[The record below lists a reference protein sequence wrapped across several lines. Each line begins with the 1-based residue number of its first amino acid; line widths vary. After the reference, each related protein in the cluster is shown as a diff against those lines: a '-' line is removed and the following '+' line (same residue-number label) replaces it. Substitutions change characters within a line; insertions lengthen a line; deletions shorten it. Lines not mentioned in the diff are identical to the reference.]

1 MTARV
6 RRTVTAA
13 TLAAAVA
20 AAALVGMAAG
30 ARAPAVRSLTASGTN
45 LAFSKAA
52 LKAPKGPV
60 KLVLTNRSGTFR
72 HNVAV
77 RRNGVVLK
85 KGQVVG
91 KGGVS
96 RITLTLAPG
105 RYTYL
110 CTVGKHA
117 KNGMTGTLTVTR

>member
-1 MTARV
+1 MRIRV
-6 RRTVTAA
+6 RRAVIGS
-13 TLAAAVA
+13 TLAAAVGAAALA
-20 AAALVGMAAG
+20 AAATG
-30 ARAPAVRSLTASGTN
+30 ATAPAVRNLTASGTN
-45 LAFSKAA
+45 LAFSKAT

-60 KLVLTNRSGTFR
+60 KLVLTNKSGTFR
-72 HNVAV
+72 HNIAV

-91 KGGVS
+91 RNGVS
-96 RITLTLAPG
+96 RITVTLAPG

>member
-1 MTARV
+1 MRV
-6 RRTVTAA
+6 RARRAVIGS
-13 TLAAAVA
+13 TLAAALA
-20 AAALVGMAAG
+20 AAALAGMAAG
-30 ARAPAVRSLTASGTN
+30 AKAPAVRSLTASGTN

-60 KLVLTNRSGTFR
+60 KLVLTNTSGTFR
-72 HNVAV
+72 HNIAV

-85 KGQVVG
+85 KGMVVG

-96 RITLTLAPG
+96 RITVTLAPG

>member
-1 MTARV
+1 MRVGV
-6 RRTVTAA
+6 RRAVTAA
-13 TLAAAVA
+13 TLAAAVGAAALA
-20 AAALVGMAAG
+20 AAATG
-30 ARAPAVRSLTASGTN
+30 ATAPTVRNLTASGTN
-45 LAFSKAA
+45 LAFNKST
-52 LKAPKGPV
+52 LRAPKGPV
-60 KLVLTNRSGTFR
+60 KLVLTNKSGTFR

-77 RRNGVVLK
+77 RRNGVVIK

-91 KGGVS
+91 RNGVS
-96 RITLTLAPG
+96 RVTVTLAPG

>member
-1 MTARV
+1 MAG
-6 RRTVTAA
+6 
-13 TLAAAVA
+13 
-20 AAALVGMAAG
+20 AALAGMAAG
-30 ARAPAVRSLTASGTN
+30 ANAPAVRTLTASGTN
-45 LAFSKAA
+45 LAFSKAT

-60 KLVLTNRSGTFR
+60 KLVLTNKSGTFR
-72 HNVAV
+72 HNVAI

-91 KGGVS
+91 RNGVS
-96 RITLTLAPG
+96 RITVTLAPG

>member
-1 MTARV
+1 MRVRV
-6 RRTVTAA
+6 RRAVGVSAV
-13 TLAAAVA
+13 AAAVA
-20 AAALVGMAAG
+20 AAALAG
-30 ARAPAVRSLTASGTN
+30 AATGAKGPAVRALTASGTN
-45 LAFSKAA
+45 LAFSKTS
-52 LKAPKGPV
+52 LSAPKGPV

-72 HNVAV
+72 HNIAV

-85 KGQVVG
+85 KGPVVS

-96 RITLTLAPG
+96 RITVTLAPG

-110 CTVGKHA
+110 CTVAKHA

>member
-6 RRTVTAA
+6 RRAVTAA
-13 TLAAAVA
+13 TLAAAVG
-20 AAALVGMAAG
+20 AAALAGVAAG
-30 ARAPAVRSLTASGTN
+30 AKAPVVRTLTAKGTN
-45 LAFSKAA
+45 LAFSKTS
-52 LKAPKGPV
+52 LSAPKGAV

-72 HNVAV
+72 HNVAI

-85 KGQVVG
+85 KGKVVG
-91 KGGVS
+91 KNGVS
-96 RITLTLAPG
+96 RVTATLAPG
-105 RYTYL
+105 RYTFL